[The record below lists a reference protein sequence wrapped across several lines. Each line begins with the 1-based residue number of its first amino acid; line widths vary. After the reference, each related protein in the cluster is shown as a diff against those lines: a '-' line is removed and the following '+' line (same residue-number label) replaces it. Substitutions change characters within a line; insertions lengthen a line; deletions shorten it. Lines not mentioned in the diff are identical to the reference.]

1 MSLRKPAGPSQEGA
15 ELGFEPSSIDAE
27 IVLCS
32 PPGASSH
39 GLGPSVTITNAIYT
53 LQVLFRLKFS
63 WPAYGLSP
71 LSTSP

>member
-32 PPGASSH
+32 PQELHPMAQA
-39 GLGPSVTITNAIYT
+39 PQ
-53 LQVLFRLKFS
+53 LQ
-63 WPAYGLSP
+63 
-71 LSTSP
+71 